1 MDDPMSYDEKLKNF
15 NVLLE
20 EQNKI
25 SKEINDTYLGNI
37 YEIIDEGLSKTNP
50 DMRQGRTETNKV
62 VNYKNKTDIHEGDF
76 VKVKIT
82 ECMTWSLNAEEVD

>member
-1 MDDPMSYDEKLKNF
+1 MSYEKKLENF
-15 NVLLE
+15 NILLE

-25 SKEINDTYLGNI
+25 SKEINDTYLGNV

-62 VNYKNKTDIHEGDF
+62 VNYKAKDEVSEGEF
-76 VKVKIT
+76 VNVKIT
-82 ECMTWSLNAEEVD
+82 ECMTWSLNGEQI